1 MPDRKAHLNKTAKTI
16 AILLVAILLAVV
28 GLLLVAATVLVSI
41 LLIDVFF
48 AQAPPV
54 FMAMIKHL

>member
-1 MPDRKAHLNKTAKTI
+1 MSDRRARLNEIAKTV

-41 LLIDVFF
+41 LLIDAFF
-48 AQAPPV
+48 AQAPI
-54 FMAMIKHL
+54 FMALVN